1 MWGHGRGG
9 DGGQVGDRRHHHRQE
24 DTMYRNQIR
33 SAVLAGGLLVTTLVM
48 TSPATA
54 SPDPGDPVRTDRATM
69 TLLTCELQRVGTQL
83 VRCDDLTGAGAT
95 APTYVPERS

>member
-1 MWGHGRGG
+1 MWAQCRGG
-9 DGGQVGDRRHHHRQE
+9 DGGQVGSRRHHHQE

-33 SAVLAGGLLVTTLVM
+33 SAVLAGGLLVTTLVIAG
-48 TSPATA
+48 PATA
-54 SPDPGDPVRTDRATM
+54 SPDPGAPVPGDRATM
-69 TLLTCELQRVGTQL
+69 TLLQCELERVGTQL

>member
-1 MWGHGRGG
+1 
-9 DGGQVGDRRHHHRQE
+9 
-24 DTMYRNQIR
+24 MYRNQIR
-33 SAVLAGGLLVTTLVM
+33 SAVLAGGLLVTTLVT

-54 SPDPGDPVRTDRATM
+54 SPEAGNPVRTDRAAM
-69 TLLTCELQRVGTQL
+69 KPFTCELQRVGTQL